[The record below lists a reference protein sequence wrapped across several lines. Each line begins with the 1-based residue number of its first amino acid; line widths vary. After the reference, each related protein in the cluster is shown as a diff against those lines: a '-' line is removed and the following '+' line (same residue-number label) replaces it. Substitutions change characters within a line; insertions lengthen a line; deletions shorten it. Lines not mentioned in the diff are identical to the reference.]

1 MYGVYSIEGSILYV
15 TINGSTEEFILTSD
29 TLSQAQQDIVG
40 NADIEINIIYSL
52 SNN

>member
-1 MYGVYSIEGSILYV
+1 MYGIYSIEGNVLYV

-29 TLSQAQQDIVG
+29 TISQTQQNIVG